1 MQKLNPYLLVLLF
14 IWSCSST
21 NCITEADSNSAIYS
35 EGMKLVSSGNL
46 PFNPEATQGVA
57 KILNGATVT
66 NTGIF
71 VSKDGLLVTSYSDA
85 LEYFQKESTG
95 LNSSFQDGF
104 IANNKS
110 EEFALQSLTL
120 LIEVEQRD
128 VTDIV
133 QQEVKNSS
141 TNYEIS
147 ILTQEAKRKLIEEVR
162 TENPKLHIQ
171 IDDLFSKNKQ
181 ILTKYR
187 IIRDVRLVFAPKVD
201 VSTSD
206 ITNSTLISGAISD
219 QYVLLRAYTSASGDA
234 VPYSTTNI
242 PFSPEHNFSL
252 SHETPINSADT
263 LIALGFPNRT
273 FRGESGRAFKFYNT
287 RTNPYISSS
296 YQAFQEKED
305 YLASDDFNYA
315 LSSLSNRVQVAKNV
329 SFYEAVQKNFGEGNL
344 LELKDSKEKMF
355 MEWVL
360 QDSIRSNF
368 FRNSF
373 WYIDQAYEI
382 AEKTSD
388 IYYSTAY
395 FESLSKLD
403 DLAKLF
409 RPYLEAT
416 ETGSSHSELM
426 SDREEL
432 INYQRVQLQNMN
444 IDSEI
449 TLLKHFLNMFKTI
462 PEDQQPLIIYDLFYE
477 ASNEELANLFSNF
490 VDAQVTE
497 SFLFSPDRTEQ
508 ALISGEIY
516 SDSLFIIIDEI
527 VTTLETARANF
538 TKHFAYLQ
546 PAQQHLTRGY
556 LEMDSNRVPDSDG
569 NTLRYNI
576 GSLQSSKPTNSGI
589 FYSTIDFSGKA
600 PGTAILN
607 SSGELVGMVTAEIN
621 SSVLSNYLYT
631 QEGSYTK
638 NLSASTIL
646 KAITSTTGSEYLL
659 QELNSQ
665 K

>member
-1 MQKLNPYLLVLLF
+1 MG
-14 IWSCSST
+14 
-21 NCITEADSNSAIYS
+21 D
-35 EGMKLVSSGNL
+35 
-46 PFNPEATQGVA
+46 
-57 KILNGATVT
+57 
-66 NTGIF
+66 
-71 VSKDGLLVTSYSDA
+71 
-85 LEYFQKESTG
+85 
-95 LNSSFQDGF
+95 
-104 IANNKS
+104 
-110 EEFALQSLTL
+110 
-120 LIEVEQRD
+120 
-128 VTDIV
+128 
-133 QQEVKNSS
+133 SS

-162 TENPKLHIQ
+162 AENPKFHIQ

-181 ILTKYR
+181 ILTRYL
-187 IIRDVRLVFAPKVD
+187 IIRDVRLVFAPKLD

-206 ITNSTLISGAISD
+206 ITNSKLVSDAISD
-219 QYVLLRAYTSASGDA
+219 QYVLLRAYTSANGDA

-252 SHETPINSADT
+252 SYDTPVNFSDT

-305 YLASDDFNYA
+305 NLASDDFNYA

-329 SFYEAVQKNFGEGNL
+329 SFYEAVQKNFKEGKL
-344 LELKDSKEKMF
+344 LELKDTQEKMF

-360 QDSIRSNF
+360 EDSIRSNF

-373 WYIDQAYEI
+373 WYIEQAYEI

-409 RPYLEAT
+409 KPYLEAT
-416 ETGSSHSELM
+416 EMGTAHSKLT

-432 INYQRVQLQNMN
+432 VNYQKIQLQNMN

-477 ASNEELANLFSNF
+477 ASKEELVTLFSNF
-490 VDAQVTE
+490 VDTQVTE
-497 SFLFSPDRTEQ
+497 SFLFNPDKTEQ
-508 ALISGEIY
+508 ALVSGEVY

-527 VTTLETARANF
+527 VTTLETAGANF

-556 LEMDSNRVPDSDG
+556 LEMDSNRIPDSDG

-576 GSLQSSKPTNSGI
+576 GSLHFSKPTRSGI

-600 PGTAILN
+600 PGAAILN

-631 QEGSYTK
+631 QDGSYTK
-638 NLSASTIL
+638 NLSTSAILQTI
-646 KAITSTTGSEYLL
+646 ASTTGGEYLL
-659 QELNSQ
+659 QELSQ